1 MVEDFKHILNY
12 FHTHPHSY
20 WQKLMDIKPELRGAE
35 MIPERFLGDAP
46 KEPESIEGVVNDLSA
61 IAANSI
67 PVMDQNYMGHMT
79 CRLPNF
85 APSLEA
91 FIARLNQNLVKVETA
106 WSATAVEEQLL
117 SWMYQ
122 LVYGC
127 RPEFS
132 ARIGNVTGGG
142 TLGNMTALTVARNH
156 ALPEISSRGLD
167 AALRRHAYRRAV
179 IVTTE
184 RAHYSIKKIAA
195 ALGIGSDNVHSVPVE
210 PRSGKVYLSEL
221 NRALEEL
228 RREKVCVVA
237 IVAVGG
243 ATETGSVDDLIR
255 IHEIAKSHGVWLH
268 VDAAW
273 GGGLLFSENEAQAL
287 TGIEHA
293 DSVVIDAH
301 KMLYVTVTLGMV
313 LFKNPAS
320 LKLLEHHASYILR
333 EGSSDLGSM
342 SLEGSRN
349 FASLKL
355 WATWKL
361 LGSSGLGYLVDR
373 ACNLARRFAKI
384 IEDDANFEL
393 TTDPQAAIL
402 TYRFNPR
409 RLSLSEAMV
418 DWVNQAIQS
427 TLLRDKKSFVS
438 RTAFRLGSD
447 THKSA
452 VLRLLTINPLLTE
465 PIFHQALIEQAE
477 IGFDVIDSAGL
488 LY

>member
-1 MVEDFKHILNY
+1 MVEDINRILNF
-12 FHTHPHSY
+12 FHSQPDSL
-20 WQKLMDIKPELRGAE
+20 WQKLADIKPELRGAE

-61 IAANSI
+61 IAANSV
-67 PVMDQNYMGHMT
+67 PVMDENFMGHMT

-117 SWMYQ
+117 RWMYQ
-122 LVYGC
+122 LVYGS
-127 RPEFS
+127 RPEFGT
-132 ARIGNVTGGG
+132 RIGNVTGGG

-156 ALPEISSRGLD
+156 ALPESSSQGLD
-167 AALRRHAYRRAV
+167 AALRRHDYRRAV

-195 ALGIGSDNVHSVPVE
+195 ALGIGSDNVISAPVE
-210 PRSGKVYLSEL
+210 PRSGRVYLSEL
-221 NRALEEL
+221 DRTVREL
-228 RREKVCVVA
+228 RRERACIVA

-243 ATETGSVDDLIR
+243 ATETGSVDDLMG
-255 IHEIAKSHGVWLH
+255 IHEIAKSHCVWLH

-273 GGGLLFSENEAQAL
+273 GGGLLFSQSERKCFA
-287 TGIEHA
+287 GIEQA

-313 LFKNPAS
+313 LFRNINS
-320 LKLLEHHASYILR
+320 LKLLEHHANYILR
-333 EGSSDLGSM
+333 EGSSDLGST

-373 ACNLARRFAKI
+373 ACKLARSFAEI
-384 IEDDANFEL
+384 ITAHPNFEL
-393 TTDPQAAIL
+393 TTDPQAGIM

-409 RLSLSEAMV
+409 RLSLSQV
-418 DWVNQAIQS
+418 RLDWVNQGIQS

-438 RTAFRLGSD
+438 RTSFRLGSD
-447 THKSA
+447 IHKST

-465 PIFHQALIEQAE
+465 PIFLEALTEQAE
-477 IGFDVIDSAGL
+477 IGFDIIDSAGL
-488 LY
+488 MY